1 MPYHFIKPYSIYENK
16 KGGKDIFTKFGKFFR
31 PLIKGYLNSNNLGK
45 KTIKNLGKDAI
56 KFGANVLTKQAISK
70 VGGQIEEK
78 EEKEEEKAEQEKE
91 TGNSIKPNPLKKNSF
106 FQKKKKRKSKNK
118 LKKKKP
124 KKKTPK
130 IPKKNPKKILKK
142 IKNKKTKKT
151 GGKKQI
157 NKKIGG
163 KKNSKKIKEFSIF
176 DK

>member
-31 PLIKGYLNSNNLGK
+31 PLIKGYLNSNNLGQ

-70 VGGQIEEK
+70 VGGQEK
-78 EEKEEEKAEQEKE
+78 EEEEKAEQE
-91 TGNSIKPNPLKKNSF
+91 TSIKPKPLKKNSF

-124 KKKTPK
+124 KKKPQKYPKKTPK
-130 IPKKNPKKILKK
+130 KY
-142 IKNKKTKKT
+142 
-151 GGKKQI
+151 
-157 NKKIGG
+157 
-163 KKNSKKIKEFSIF
+163 SKK
-176 DK
+176 